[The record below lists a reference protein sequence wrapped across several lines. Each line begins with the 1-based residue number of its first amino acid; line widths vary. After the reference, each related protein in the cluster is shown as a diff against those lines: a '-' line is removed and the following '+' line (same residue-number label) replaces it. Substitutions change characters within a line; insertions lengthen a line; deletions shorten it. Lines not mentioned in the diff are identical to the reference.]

1 MEAPTPVHPSRPR
14 TRDDND
20 PKVVQHRIYVLQ
32 YKLRMR
38 AENPVAF
45 LQAKRDYNARHKEER
60 AAYNRMYKARKRAE
74 KAAQELVR
82 AN

>member
-1 MEAPTPVHPSRPR
+1 
-14 TRDDND
+14 
-20 PKVVQHRIYVLQ
+20 
-32 YKLRMR
+32 MR

-74 KAAQELVR
+74 KAAQELVL

>member
-1 MEAPTPVHPSRPR
+1 MEAQNPAPPSRR

-20 PKVVQHRIYVLQ
+20 PKVIQHRLYVNQ

-60 AAYNRMYKARKRAE
+60 AVYNRMYHARKRAE
-74 KAAQELVR
+74 KAAQELVL

>member
-1 MEAPTPVHPSRPR
+1 
-14 TRDDND
+14 
-20 PKVVQHRIYVLQ
+20 
-32 YKLRMR
+32 MR

-60 AAYNRMYKARKRAE
+60 AVYNRMYHARKRAE
-74 KAAQELVR
+74 KAAQELVL